1 MFDAMTRFYRKNI
14 ELIISHTH
22 TCLFSA
28 QKEIIRKTSWW
39 ARQDAKLVTSHV
51 FGGCFKTAA
60 QSLGILFLII
70 FLLIWPILVT
80 RVNVTLEV
88 SCIPKFMSVSWFLDL
103 WINFIANCYVISI
116 NGKICNIENRSTA
129 ELSVRKINENT

>member
-1 MFDAMTRFYRKNI
+1 MFDAMTRFYRKDI

-22 TCLFSA
+22 TQTHMLVLSA
-28 QKEIIRKTSWW
+28 EKIIRKTSWW

-60 QSLGILFLII
+60 QSLGILLLII

-88 SCIPKFMSVSWFLDL
+88 SCIPKFMSVSWFLDFTS
-103 WINFIANCYVISI
+103 WIVNQHYSKLLRDLN
-116 NGKICNIENRSTA
+116 KWENM
-129 ELSVRKINENT
+129 

>member
-1 MFDAMTRFYRKNI
+1 MLVLCAEN
-14 ELIISHTH
+14 
-22 TCLFSA
+22 
-28 QKEIIRKTSWW
+28 IIRKTSWW

-60 QSLGILFLII
+60 HSLGILLLII

-88 SCIPKFMSVSWFLDL
+88 SCIPKFMSVSWFSDFASWIVNQLYSKLLRDL
-103 WINFIANCYVISI
+103 NKWENMLHWKSKRS
-116 NGKICNIENRSTA
+116 KIICEKNQRKYIKNNSQRSFSNSD
-129 ELSVRKINENT
+129 EIIL